1 MIFVLFFLTIE
12 SVGKE
17 EEEIR
22 EENYFKQHKYE
33 TIWMEK
39 GNSLNTGL
47 EESIIVGIFY
57 FLYNIFLGKI
67 VQWSKTAKRKET
79 RPPISSKM
87 NLKK

>member
-33 TIWMEK
+33 TI
-39 GNSLNTGL
+39 
-47 EESIIVGIFY
+47 
-57 FLYNIFLGKI
+57 
-67 VQWSKTAKRKET
+67 
-79 RPPISSKM
+79 
-87 NLKK
+87 